1 MGRGEGQEG
10 GRHVKLF
17 TAAAIALCLGAASA
31 AAEPRHGLSTF
42 GNLKYPEGFT
52 HFDYVNPD
60 APKGGRIATI
70 GTAAMDTFDSFNGYI
85 LKGDVAQGFEL
96 LTDTLM
102 ARAMDEPDAM
112 YGLVAKDADI
122 AADRKSV
129 TFTLRPEAKFSDGTA
144 LTAED
149 VCDTFRLLST
159 EGHERIRI
167 TIRDVEAC
175 DVIDPRT
182 VRYRFKG
189 ERTRDLPLTVAGLPI
204 LSKAYYGK
212 VDFAKSTLEPPL
224 GSGPYVIKSF
234 KPGEYVTYGRRDNY
248 WAKDLAVNKGRYNFD
263 EVRYDYFRER
273 IAGFEALKA
282 GAIDLR
288 EEFTSKDWATGYDFA
303 AVKDG
308 RVLKMEMP
316 DETPSGAQGWFF
328 NLRRPQ
334 FQDIRVREAINLAF
348 DFEWTNK
355 NLFFGLYDRTQ
366 SFFQRSPLQ
375 ADGTPK
381 PGELAL
387 LDPLKASLRPEV
399 FGPAVLAPV
408 SNGSGQD
415 RTLLRKASALL
426 DEAGW
431 KTDGTLRRNAAGQ
444 TLDVEF
450 LIESPV
456 FERVLG
462 PFVKNLRLIGVN
474 ATIRTVDDAQY
485 QKRLKDFDYDVVGS
499 RFAMNQTPGDELR
512 VFFGSDSAKAP
523 GSYNL
528 PGVTSPA
535 IDALLDKVVEAPSRE
550 QLNTAGQAL
559 DRVLRAEQFWVPN
572 WYKGTYWVAFWDR
585 FGRPETKPKYDRGIL
600 DTWWYDEAK
609 AKRIV
614 NGN

>member
-1 MGRGEGQEG
+1 V
-10 GRHVKLF
+10 RHF
-17 TAAAIALCLGAASA
+17 AAAVIALCLGAASA
-31 AAEPRHGLSTF
+31 EAAPRHGISTF
-42 GNLKYPEGFT
+42 GDLKYPADFT

-70 GTAAMDTFDSFNGYI
+70 GTAAMDTFDSFNAYI
-85 LKGDVAQGFEL
+85 LKGDAAQGLEMLF
-96 LTDTLM
+96 DTLM
-102 ARAMDEPDAM
+102 VRAMDEPDAV
-112 YGLVAKDADI
+112 YGLVAKNSDI
-122 AADRKSV
+122 ADDRKSV
-129 TFTLRPEAKFSDGTA
+129 TFTLRPEAKFSDGSPV
-144 LTAED
+144 TAED
-149 VCDTFRLLST
+149 VCNSFRLLST
-159 EGHERIRI
+159 QGHERIRI

-175 DVIDPRT
+175 DIIGPHT

-204 LSKAYYGK
+204 LSKAYYAK
-212 VDFAKSTLEPPL
+212 ADFSKSTLEAPL

-234 KPGEYVTYGRRDNY
+234 KPGEYVTYGRRDDY
-248 WAKDLAVNKGRYNFD
+248 WAKDLPVNKGRYNFN

-308 RVLKMEMP
+308 RVIRMEMP
-316 DETPSGAQGWFF
+316 DDTPSGAQGWFF

-334 FQDIRVREAINLAF
+334 FQDIRVREAINFAF
-348 DFEWTNK
+348 DFEWTNR

-381 PGELAL
+381 PDELAL
-387 LDPLKASLRPEV
+387 LDPLKPSLRPEV

-415 RTLLRKASALL
+415 RALLRRASALL

-444 TLDVEF
+444 TLDLEF

-462 PFVKNLRLIGVN
+462 PYLKNLRLIGVN

-485 QKRLKDFDYDVVGS
+485 LKRTKEFDFDVVGS
-499 RFAMNQTPGDELR
+499 RFSTSQTPGDELR
-512 VFFGSDSAKAP
+512 VFFGSQSAKTP
-523 GSYNL
+523 GTYNL
-528 PGVTSPA
+528 SGVASPA
-535 IDALLDKVVEAPSRE
+535 IDALLDKVVEAQSRE
-550 QLNTAGQAL
+550 ELNTTGQAL

-572 WYKGTYWVAFWDR
+572 WYKGTNWLAFWDK
-585 FGRPETKPKYDRGIL
+585 FGRPPTKPKYDRGIV

-609 AKRIV
+609 ATRIA

>member
-1 MGRGEGQEG
+1 V
-10 GRHVKLF
+10 RHF
-17 TAAAIALCLGAASA
+17 AAAVIALCLGAASA
-31 AAEPRHGLSTF
+31 EAAPRHGISTF
-42 GNLKYPEGFT
+42 GDLKYPADFT

-70 GTAAMDTFDSFNGYI
+70 GTAAMDTFDSFNAYI
-85 LKGDVAQGFEL
+85 LKGDAAQGLEMLF
-96 LTDTLM
+96 DTLM
-102 ARAMDEPDAM
+102 VRAMDEPDAV
-112 YGLVAKDADI
+112 YGLVAKNSDI
-122 AADRKSV
+122 ADDRKSV
-129 TFTLRPEAKFSDGTA
+129 TFTLRPEAKFSDGSPV
-144 LTAED
+144 TAED
-149 VCDTFRLLST
+149 VCNSFRLLST
-159 EGHERIRI
+159 QGHERIRI

-175 DVIDPRT
+175 DIIDPHT

-204 LSKAYYGK
+204 LSKAYYAK
-212 VDFAKSTLEPPL
+212 ADFSKSTLEAPL

-234 KPGEYVTYGRRDNY
+234 KPGEYVTYGRRDDY

-308 RVLKMEMP
+308 RVIRMEMP
-316 DETPSGAQGWFF
+316 DDTPSGAQGWFF

-334 FQDIRVREAINLAF
+334 FQDIRVREAINFAF
-348 DFEWTNK
+348 DFEWTNR

-381 PGELAL
+381 PDELAL
-387 LDPLKASLRPEV
+387 LDPLKPSLRPEV

-415 RTLLRKASALL
+415 RALLRKASALL

-444 TLDVEF
+444 TLDLEF

-462 PFVKNLRLIGVN
+462 PYVKNLRLIGVN

-485 QKRLKDFDYDVVGS
+485 LKRTKEFDFDVVGS
-499 RFAMNQTPGDELR
+499 RFSTSQTPGDELR
-512 VFFGSDSAKAP
+512 VFFGSQSAKTP
-523 GSYNL
+523 GTYNL
-528 PGVTSPA
+528 SGVASPA
-535 IDALLDKVVEAPSRE
+535 IDALLDKVVEAQSRE
-550 QLNTAGQAL
+550 ELNTTGQAL

-572 WYKGTYWVAFWDR
+572 WYKGTNWLAFWDK
-585 FGRPETKPKYDRGIL
+585 FGRPPTKPKYDRGIV

-609 AKRIV
+609 ATRIA

>member
-1 MGRGEGQEG
+1 MR
-10 GRHVKLF
+10 LA
-17 TAAAIALCLGAASA
+17 AAAIALCLGAVA
-31 AAEPRHGLSTF
+31 AQAEARHGISTF
-42 GNLKYPEGFT
+42 GDLKYPPDFK
-52 HFDYVNPD
+52 HFDYVNPA

-70 GTAAMDTFDSFNGYI
+70 GTAAMDTFDSFNAYI
-85 LKGDVAQGFEL
+85 LKGDAAQGLDL
-96 LTDTLM
+96 LFDSLM
-102 ARAMDEPDAM
+102 VRAMDEPDAM
-112 YGLVAKDADI
+112 YGLVASDADI
-122 AADRKSV
+122 AQDRKSV
-129 TFTLRPEAKFSDGTA
+129 TFNLRPEAKFSDGSA

-149 VCDTFRLLST
+149 VCDSFRLIST
-159 EGHERIRI
+159 KGHERIRI

-175 DVIDPRT
+175 DVIDPHK

-189 ERTRDLPLTVAGLPI
+189 ERTRDLPQAVAGLPI
-204 LSKAYYGK
+204 LSRAYYAK
-212 VDFAKSTLEPPL
+212 VDFSKSTLEPPL
-224 GSGPYVIKSF
+224 GSGPYLIKSF
-234 KPGEYVTYGRRDNY
+234 KPGEYVTYGRRDDY
-248 WAKDLAVNKGRYNFD
+248 WASDLPVNKGRYNFD

-282 GAIDLR
+282 GAVDVR

-308 RVLKMEMP
+308 RVLKQEMP
-316 DETPSGAQGWFF
+316 DDTPSGAQGWFF
-328 NLRRPQ
+328 NLRRAQ

-355 NLFFGLYDRTQ
+355 NLFYGVYDRTQ

-375 ADGTPK
+375 ADGAPK

-387 LDPLKASLRPEV
+387 LDPLKSALRPEV

-415 RTLLRKASALL
+415 RALLRKASSLL
-426 DEAGW
+426 DAAGW

-462 PFVKNLRLIGVN
+462 PYVKNLRLIGIN

-485 QKRLKDFDYDVVGS
+485 LKRLKDYDYDVVGS
-499 RFAMNQTPGDELR
+499 RFVTSQTPGDELR
-512 VFFGSDSAKAP
+512 VFFGSESANSP

-528 PGVTSPA
+528 SGLASPA
-535 IDALLDKVVEAPSRE
+535 IDALLDKVVEAPSRDE
-550 QLNTAGQAL
+550 LNTAGQAL

-572 WYKGTYWVAFWDR
+572 WYKGTYWLAYWDR

-609 AKRIV
+609 AKRIA